1 VARNYKIEVSG
12 CKLLERLFNG
22 ECGHDRVTI
31 ASQDLVTSFQ
41 QKGMAADAE
50 GDDAVH
56 GPMLGRSFAHKTN
69 SLSIAL

>member
-1 VARNYKIEVSG
+1 VAQNYKIEVSG
-12 CKLLERLFNG
+12 CKLLRGLFNG

-41 QKGMAADAE
+41 QRGIAADGE

-56 GPMLGRSFAHKTN
+56 GPMLRQCFAHKTN